1 MAVCG
6 KNGPRVCQRG
16 ERLNT
21 KGQAHGNKP
30 GLGVFAKEEIY
41 KFWISGHNERENV
54 CLFVGTLM
62 KMK

>member
-6 KNGPRVCQRG
+6 EKRTPGLPMG

-21 KGQAHGNKP
+21 KGQAHGNKA

-41 KFWISGHNERENV
+41 KFWISGHNE
-54 CLFVGTLM
+54 
-62 KMK
+62 